1 VGAAIGLRDSG
12 TVCIDLQR
20 DGDLLYTTS
29 ALWTASSYKVP
40 LLMIMTNNRTYYN
53 DEEHQEKIA
62 ITRGRPVE
70 NKVVAMRMES
80 PAVDFATLAKSFDI
94 FSEGPIEDPAKIQPA
109 IKRALKVVKE
119 ERKPALVDVII
130 QPV

>member
-20 DGDLLYTTS
+20 DGDLLFTNS

-53 DEEHQEKIA
+53 DEEHQEKVA

-70 NKVVAMRMES
+70 NKGIGMRMES
-80 PAVDFATLAKSFDI
+80 PPVDFATLAKSFGI
-94 FSEGPIEDPAKIQPA
+94 FSEGPIVDPTNIQPA
-109 IKRALKVVKE
+109 VRRALKVVKE

-130 QPV
+130 QAI